1 MMGTLEAHSF
11 SMNHIVKR
19 TIMPTEFSHW
29 PMFNN
34 VFKADFAAPFPVRS
48 AFSASGLAFGAR
60 VEVECIAIDN
70 KQG

>member
-1 MMGTLEAHSF
+1 
-11 SMNHIVKR
+11 MNHFVKR

-29 PMFNN
+29 PMVNN
-34 VFKADFAAPFPVRS
+34 VFKTYVAAPFPVRS
-48 AFSASGLAFGAR
+48 AFAASGLAFGAR